1 MGSSEIGTTVS
12 KMKVV
17 TPDVA
22 ERTAQSVRR
31 SDETKSTVQSMPD
44 VAECTEVRW
53 DQKYRAKH
61 RQARRVHRKTTEGRR
76 LSPLAESAH
85 QPPQRERGGN
95 EEEGIGK
102 GVDERRGK

>member
-44 VAECTEVRW
+44 VAECTEVR
-53 DQKYRAKH
+53 
-61 RQARRVHRKTTEGRR
+61 
-76 LSPLAESAH
+76 
-85 QPPQRERGGN
+85 
-95 EEEGIGK
+95 
-102 GVDERRGK
+102 